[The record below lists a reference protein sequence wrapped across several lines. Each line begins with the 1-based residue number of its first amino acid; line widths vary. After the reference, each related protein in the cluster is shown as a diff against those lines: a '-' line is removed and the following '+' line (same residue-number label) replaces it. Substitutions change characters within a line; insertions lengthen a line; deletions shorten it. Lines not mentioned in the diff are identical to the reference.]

1 MRDLSPILVA
11 VTINASVCC
20 AGYDPVAMLRW
31 SIVRVFFRCFFA
43 FIDAG
48 KRYRKR
54 DQGQYIDAGKR
65 YRKRDQGQYIDAGK
79 RYRKRDQGQYIDA
92 GKAVII
98 RSFPPRLYYA
108 V

>member
-1 MRDLSPILVA
+1 MRVLY
-11 VTINASVCC
+11 C

-54 DQGQYIDAGKR
+54 DQGK
-65 YRKRDQGQYIDAGK
+65 
-79 RYRKRDQGQYIDA
+79 
-92 GKAVII
+92 
-98 RSFPPRLYYA
+98 
-108 V
+108 

>member
-1 MRDLSPILVA
+1 
-11 VTINASVCC
+11 
-20 AGYDPVAMLRW
+20 MLRW

-79 RYRKRDQGQYIDA
+79 
-92 GKAVII
+92 AVII